1 VSAAGREVLQPGF
14 GALIGSLARD
24 VQDLVWG
31 ELRLARAELD
41 QKLHRII
48 LAAVWLAGGALLAF
62 SGLVVIL
69 QGVAFALA
77 LVLPTWAA
85 FLIVGIAI
93 VLIGAVFARSG
104 LALLSLK
111 ALTPDRAVASLQKD
125 VRLMK
130 EQT

>member
-1 VSAAGREVLQPGF
+1 MSTAGREVLQPGF

-69 QGVAFALA
+69 QGVAFVLA

-85 FLIVGIAI
+85 FLIVGVAI

>member
-31 ELRLARAELD
+31 ELQLARAELD

-93 VLIGAVFARSG
+93 VLIGALSARSG